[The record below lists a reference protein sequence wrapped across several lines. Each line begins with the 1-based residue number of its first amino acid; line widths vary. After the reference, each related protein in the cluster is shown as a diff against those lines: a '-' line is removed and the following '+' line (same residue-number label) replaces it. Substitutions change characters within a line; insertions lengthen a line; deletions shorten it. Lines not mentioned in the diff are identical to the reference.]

1 MTTVTIKSSTM
12 VNPVYG
18 VLTSLLSINVTP
30 EKINSPCAPMISL
43 LKPRAFMLL
52 SQLGKGEVPSKT
64 GVVVVDNRS
73 YGTLNLIL
81 YRLDALYGRFCVA

>member
-1 MTTVTIKSSTM
+1 
-12 VNPVYG
+12 
-18 VLTSLLSINVTP
+18 
-30 EKINSPCAPMISL
+30 
-43 LKPRAFMLL
+43 MLL